1 MQAALLQPRQGRK
14 IVAQGVSPGCATL
27 TLPPAPL
34 SRPSGRG
41 DGGEGGLADP
51 RLAPWATFFRTSTDG
66 LTYST
71 NFQLGTL
78 G

>member
-27 TLPPAPL
+27 TPPSAPL

-41 DGGEGGLADP
+41 GGGEGGLADP
-51 RLAPWATFFRTSTDG
+51 RLAPWAKFLRPLRG

-71 NFQLGTL
+71 SF
-78 G
+78 